1 MALDIQTGISI
12 VMNRWLEVRRGEL
25 ILLVTDENHL
35 REKEA
40 FEHWGRSQDA
50 VLKTVLLNSRDVQQ
64 GDVIGEMAE
73 LLESANVIVG
83 ATDYSFI
90 TARPVADA
98 VARGARFLS
107 LPLSCADSS
116 SLLENDFVDMNCA
129 WSRRMAG
136 KLMQALQKSD
146 DIRVKT
152 ARGTDLHF
160 RKRGRAPG
168 CYCGKAEKRGII
180 SSASFEVYVPI
191 EEDQTEGKL
200 ILDGSLG
207 YLGLVREPIEI
218 IFKNGR
224 LHTDRSTFDGKR
236 LLEYMDAFQSDN
248 MYRAAEFGIGLNNIS
263 RCRGVSYI
271 EDESAYGTFHI
282 GMGRNITLGGQQEAA
297 GHFDIVTHKPTIWA
311 GDTVIMRDGE
321 IV

>member
-129 WSRRMAG
+129 WSRRIG
-136 KLMQALQKSD
+136 
-146 DIRVKT
+146 
-152 ARGTDLHF
+152 ARI
-160 RKRGRAPG
+160 
-168 CYCGKAEKRGII
+168 CI
-180 SSASFEVYVPI
+180 SASGDAPRGA
-191 EEDQTEGKL
+191 TAGRRKSG
-200 ILDGSLG
+200 GS
-207 YLGLVREPIEI
+207 YLPPALRCMCP
-218 IFKNGR
+218 
-224 LHTDRSTFDGKR
+224 
-236 LLEYMDAFQSDN
+236 
-248 MYRAAEFGIGLNNIS
+248 S
-263 RCRGVSYI
+263 RKTRRK
-271 EDESAYGTFHI
+271 E
-282 GMGRNITLGGQQEAA
+282 N
-297 GHFDIVTHKPTIWA
+297 
-311 GDTVIMRDGE
+311 
-321 IV
+321 